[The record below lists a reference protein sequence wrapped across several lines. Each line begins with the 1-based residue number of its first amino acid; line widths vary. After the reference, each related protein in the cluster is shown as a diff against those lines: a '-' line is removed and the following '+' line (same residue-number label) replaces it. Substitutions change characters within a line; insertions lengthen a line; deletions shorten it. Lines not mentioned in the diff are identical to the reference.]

1 MNKKQTIPLK
11 EIMEKIKNTDPES
24 YNEIKA
30 EVKRRGEEIKKHGG
44 YRPGSGRK
52 KIYPER
58 VQITKNIPRE
68 TQKLLKKY
76 AKEHNISE
84 NEALNQLILEGY
96 KNSKAS

>member
-1 MNKKQTIPLK
+1 MNKKQTIPLSK
-11 EIMEKIKNTDPES
+11 IMEELKTTDPES
-24 YNEIKA
+24 YNEIEA

-52 KIYPER
+52 KIHSER
-58 VQITKNIPRE
+58 VQITKNIPKE
-68 TQKLLKKY
+68 TQKLLKQY

-84 NEALNQLILEGY
+84 NEALNKLILEGY

>member
-1 MNKKQTIPLK
+1 MNKKQSIPLN
-11 EIMEKIKNTDPES
+11 EIMDELKTTDSES
-24 YNEIKA
+24 YNEIET
-30 EVKRRGEEIKKHGG
+30 EVKRRGEEIKTHGG
-44 YRPGSGRK
+44 YRPGAGRK

-76 AKEHNISE
+76 AKENNISE

-96 KNSKAS
+96 KNSQAS